1 MSAEGTAK
9 LRIGYLASVYPRAVD
24 TAVRNEVL
32 QLRERKHAV
41 DTFSIRRPAPDQLTS
56 ELHVH
61 EQASTTYLVS
71 DHLLGMPLA
80 AAALLLRAPGR
91 FLRALGL
98 AWRSSAPGLRARVW
112 QLAYLLEAAF
122 LARELRARRIEH
134 LHAHIAENSTTVAM
148 LASELAGVPYSFT
161 VHGPYIFR
169 APQRWA
175 LGEKI
180 LRSAFTVCI
189 TEFTRSQCMIFVP
202 QEAWSRLHVVRCGPE
217 PAFLALEPPPTSER
231 ARLVW
236 VGRICEEKAVPI
248 LLEAARRLAQEGVD
262 FELVMVGDGPLREA
276 TERRIRDWGLAR
288 RVRIT
293 GWLDLDG
300 VREEIGVAR
309 AMVLPSFAEG
319 LPAVLMEA
327 LALGRPAISTY
338 IAGIPELIEPGVN
351 GWLVPAASVDALAR
365 AMAEALSAPR
375 EELER
380 LGRAGRA
387 AVLEKHDTVA
397 EVGKLEALIS
407 ASVARRAGGN

>member
-1 MSAEGTAK
+1 MSETHPK

-24 TAVRNEVL
+24 TAVRNEVQ
-32 QLRERKHAV
+32 QLRERKHVV
-41 DTFSIRRPAPDQLTS
+41 DTFSIRRPEPDQLTS
-56 ELHVH
+56 ELHSSEH
-61 EQASTTYLVS
+61 ASTTYLLP
-71 DHLLGMPLA
+71 DHLLRMPLA
-80 AAALLLRAPGR
+80 ALGFLLRSPGR
-91 FLRALGL
+91 TARALRL
-98 AWRSSAPGLRARVW
+98 AWRTSAPGLRARVW

-122 LARELRARRIEH
+122 LASELRARGIDH
-134 LHAHIAENSTTVAM
+134 LHAHIAENSTSVAM
-148 LASELAGVPYSFT
+148 LASALGGVPYSFT

-169 APQRWA
+169 APERWA

-202 QEAWSRLHVVRCGPE
+202 QEAWSRLQVVRCGPD
-217 PAFLALEPPPTSER
+217 PGFLALEPPPVCDR

-236 VGRICEEKAVPI
+236 VGRICEEKAVPV
-248 LLEAARRLAQEGVD
+248 LLEAARRLAREDVD
-262 FELVMVGDGPLREA
+262 FELVLVGDGPLREA
-276 TERRIRDWGLAR
+276 TERCIRSYDLTE
-288 RVRIT
+288 RVLLT
-293 GWLDLDG
+293 GWLGLDG
-300 VREEIGVAR
+300 VREEIAGAR

-351 GWLVPAASVDALAR
+351 GWLVPAASVEALAQ
-365 AMAEALSAPR
+365 AMAEALSASPA
-375 EELER
+375 ELER

-397 EVGKLEALIS
+397 EVGKLEALIAAS
-407 ASVARRAGGN
+407 AARRRD